1 MLPLF
6 PLVAVLAL
14 INQSAIR
21 LPGNDNPAT
30 APLPGEDLRPR
41 FHFTAPRGWL
51 NDPNGLVYY
60 AGEYHLF
67 YQHNPQGT
75 NWVNDLSW
83 GHAIGKDLLHWQHL
97 PDVLP
102 PLAIPGKSI
111 RAGSWSGS
119 ALVDW
124 SNSAGFQSGPE
135 KPIVLAW
142 TATGLGQC
150 LAYSNDRGRTFT
162 PYAQNPVLPQK
173 PPRAGDW
180 DRDPKIY
187 WHAPSQRWTM
197 ALSISG
203 EGVRFYSSPDL
214 KAWTYESTMPDLWEC
229 PDYYELAVEGKPGHR
244 KWVIQDAS
252 GKYFLGRFD
261 GKCFERESGPFRLD
275 YGRNYY
281 AAQTWNDVPA
291 ADGRR
296 IGIAWMRDGKFPGMP
311 FNQQMGIP
319 SVLSL
324 RTLPE
329 GLRLTKLPVRELE
342 ALRREKKSWAPGVID
357 RSFDLGAFH
366 ADAFDLL
373 FIFQPGDAGEV
384 SLQVGKDRLLL
395 KNGVFSYGESS
406 MPLAPMAG
414 RIELRL
420 LVDRTSLEVYANAG
434 AASMTCARLSQGDA
448 RVSISAAGGSIKV
461 LSLYAYPLRS
471 VW

>member
-1 MLPLF
+1 MPLMA
-6 PLVAVLAL
+6 LAAVLGQGAGPA
-14 INQSAIR
+14 IKNQ
-21 LPGNDNPAT
+21 PAV
-30 APLPGEDLRPR
+30 PLLAEHLRPR

-83 GHAIGKDLLHWQHL
+83 GHAVSKDLLHWRHL

-102 PLAIPGKSI
+102 PLPIPGQSA

-119 ALVDW
+119 GLVDW
-124 SNSAGFQSGPE
+124 NNTAGFQNGPE

-150 LAYSNDRGRTFT
+150 IAYSNDRGRTFT
-162 PYAQNPVLPQK
+162 AYAGNPVLPQR
-173 PPRAGDW
+173 PPKTDDW
-180 DRDPKIY
+180 DRDPKVY
-187 WHAPSQRWTM
+187 WHAPTKRWTM
-197 ALSISG
+197 ALSVTG

-214 KAWTYESTMPDLWEC
+214 KSWQYESTVPGLWEC
-229 PDYYELAVEGKPGHR
+229 PDYYELPVDGKADNK
-244 KWVIQDAS
+244 KWVLQDAS

-261 GKCFERESGPFRLD
+261 GKRFQRDSGPFRLD
-275 YGRNYY
+275 HGRNYY
-281 AAQTWNDVPA
+281 AAQTWNDLPA
-291 ADGRR
+291 AGRR

-329 GLRLTKLPVRELE
+329 GIRLTKMPVKEVE
-342 ALRREKKSWAPGVID
+342 ALRQGKKSWAPAMIKE
-357 RSFDLGAFH
+357 SFDLDGFH
-366 ADAFDLL
+366 GDAFDLL
-373 FIFQPGDAGEV
+373 FIFEPGGATDV
-384 SLQVGKDRLLL
+384 LLQVGSEAVRWHEATL
-395 KNGVFSYGESS
+395 SYGESS
-406 MPLAPMAG
+406 VPLAPVAG
-414 RIELRL
+414 RIDLRV
-420 LVDRTSLEVYANAG
+420 LVDRTSVEIYANGG
-434 AASMTCARLSQGDA
+434 AASLTSARVSPGDA
-448 RVSISAAGGSIKV
+448 RVSIATAGGSIKV
-461 LSLYAYPLRS
+461 LTLSAFHLRS